1 MKNGN
6 IGVEI
11 AKPLQDLLV
20 EAERFNEIFTENL
33 AHLKEDSKD
42 ILKALPRITLEIEQ
56 LKKTRENLSAF
67 LAEKMKATYLKE
79 NQEFFDRLST
89 EFLEKTEKGLQA
101 QKKEYEA
108 SLKTIQDTFHDQ
120 IEREKQEIKQALG
133 QYDIQA
139 QETAQKYLND
149 AQILKQEM
157 TGVVSSM
164 TRLMN
169 LQKQRL
175 TRKGVLICAVFC
187 VVSVLTGGGLF
198 YFFPQNIY
206 YYDGNTAR
214 NMIMGRSTWDN
225 MKHLSVKDQTL
236 LLDGMKKYMDK
247 K

>member
-1 MKNGN
+1 MTAFQQNFWKKQ
-6 IGVEI
+6 E
-11 AKPLQDLLV
+11 
-20 EAERFNEIFTENL
+20 
-33 AHLKEDSKD
+33 KD
-42 ILKALPRITLEIEQ
+42 CRHK
-56 LKKTRENLSAF
+56 S
-67 LAEKMKATYLKE
+67 
-79 NQEFFDRLST
+79 
-89 EFLEKTEKGLQA
+89 
-101 QKKEYEA
+101 KEYEA

-120 IEREKQEIKQALG
+120 IEREKQDIKQALG
-133 QYDIQA
+133 QYDLQA

-149 AQILKQEM
+149 AQIFKQEM
-157 TGVVSSM
+157 TSVVSSM
-164 TRLMN
+164 TSLMN

-187 VVSVLTGGGLF
+187 VASVLTGGGLF

-206 YYDGNTAR
+206 YSDANTAR